1 MNLEI
6 FSRLSTKIAIHPD
19 AAVKLSQARSGLH
32 FLKRGGRLVEKELAF
47 PFLFIRQNA
56 SPIQTSIFSVEQ
68 ASPFQH
74 YLIGA
79 NSAIVCFTTQDYNPK
94 S

>member
-1 MNLEI
+1 MTWEV
-6 FSRLSTKIAIHPD
+6 FSRLSAKIAIHPD

-56 SPIQTSIFSVEQ
+56 SPIQTSIFAVEQ
-68 ASPFQH
+68 AYPFQH

-79 NSAIVCFTTQDYNPK
+79 SSAIVCFTTQDYNPQ